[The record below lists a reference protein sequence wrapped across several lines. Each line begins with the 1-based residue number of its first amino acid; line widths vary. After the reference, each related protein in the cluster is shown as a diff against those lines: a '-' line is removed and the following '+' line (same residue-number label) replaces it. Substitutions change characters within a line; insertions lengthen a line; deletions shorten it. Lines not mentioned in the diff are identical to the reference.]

1 MLDLFRKK
9 DKKKI
14 NSDSKERLSEFRY
27 LSDSDYYFDTAC
39 QTLRPKSVI
48 DSEMEYYTKNNACGG
63 RSSYKWAEIVD
74 QRIQDVRNGI
84 LDMLL
89 LSRKEY
95 STFFGLNT
103 TSGINQ
109 ILWGLNWDDYD
120 QIVTSEIEHNSVF
133 LPVMK
138 IAEFKNKK
146 RIILKRQ
153 ENGELVYSKKD
164 FIKSVLVVNTTSNID
179 GRELLNLRKIIK
191 NIHSVGGIV
200 ILDACQTMA
209 HNPNFLSELNYDA
222 ILFAGH
228 KMYGP
233 SLGVGVI
240 RTSLLEKI
248 NPLYIGGGTVSDTTR
263 DYYELMEKDRIF
275 EKIEPG
281 LQNWAAIWA
290 MKEVLDF
297 YKSVDWSN
305 ENKLAQRL
313 NKGLKNLDLN
323 LLSSEESSVQT
334 FYFEKIDSH
343 LVGKLLAQKN
353 IMVRIGYF
361 CCHYYLKEASPKPPL
376 IRISLGLHN
385 TEKDIDFVLN
395 TLSQIQQLN

>member
-9 DKKKI
+9 DQKKESIDTKTR
-14 NSDSKERLSEFRY
+14 SSEFSYLSEE
-27 LSDSDYYFDTAC
+27 DYYFDTAC
-39 QTLRPKSVI
+39 QSLRPKSVI

-63 RSSYKWAEIVD
+63 RSTYKWAETVD
-74 QRIQDVRNGI
+74 QRIQDVRNSI
-84 LDMLL
+84 LGFLI
-89 LSRKEY
+89 LSKKEY

-138 IAEFKNKK
+138 IAQAKNKK

-153 ENGELVYSKKD
+153 ENGELIYTKKD
-164 FIKSVLVVNTTSNID
+164 FVKSVLVVNTTSNID

-209 HNPNFLSELNYDA
+209 HNPHSLSELNYDA
-222 ILFAGH
+222 MLFAGH

-233 SLGVGVI
+233 SLGIGVI
-240 RTSLLEKI
+240 KTTLLEKI

-263 DYYELMEKDRIF
+263 DHYELMEKDRIF

-281 LQNWAAIWA
+281 LQDWAAIWA
-290 MKEVLDF
+290 MKSVINF
-297 YKSVDWSN
+297 YRKVDWN
-305 ENKLAQRL
+305 YERNLAKKLHH
-313 NKGLKNLDLN
+313 GLKNLDVN
-323 LLSSEESSVQT
+323 LISNEESAVQT

-343 LVGKLLAQKN
+343 LVGKLLSQKN
-353 IMVRIGYF
+353 IMVRVGYF

-376 IRISLGLHN
+376 VRISLGLHN
-385 TEKDIDFVLN
+385 TEKDIDFVLA
-395 TLSQIQQLN
+395 TLQQIQQLN